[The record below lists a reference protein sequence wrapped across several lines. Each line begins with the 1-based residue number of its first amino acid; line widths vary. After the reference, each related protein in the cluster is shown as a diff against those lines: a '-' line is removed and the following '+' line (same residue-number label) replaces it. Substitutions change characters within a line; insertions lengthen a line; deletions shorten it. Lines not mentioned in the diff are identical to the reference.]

1 MMQQSD
7 GSIIIDTQINT
18 DGAGVGGRKLQKEL
32 GRVIDNA
39 EKAADKVKKAFAKAG
54 AFTYDPQAMEK
65 VFGKTAAQNIKNYVD
80 AIELYG
86 KQAGQVL
93 NKLDSSLQDQTND
106 YKREIESLS
115 KALKDME
122 QDGMYFGDE
131 DYDNTY
137 IKLQKVTQAL
147 KDYKKELVSPAATPK
162 VVDVSTMSGKIGQ
175 LSKELLHLED
185 KGKGFGDSEYD
196 ATAVALKRAQEA
208 LAAYKSEL
216 FKTDEQRQKEAKSV
230 RKQQEAQE
238 KLNQKLQ
245 EAKEKEAAAAAE
257 SERLREIG
265 ENAKVSNAHIVKLRQ
280 ELEALEN
287 RQKDLQKAGVG
298 VGYKE
303 YNRNAAKIRNLRAQ
317 INAYASDTK
326 KASKSTKQMKTSVD
340 QGGKSAKK
348 FGSNMAGLLKR
359 LILFRILRTAIFT
372 AFRSAREGM
381 ENIAQYSPETNKAI
395 SNVLSSLTQLKN
407 SFATSFSPIAEYASP
422 ALVEFISLLSEAVTW
437 TSQFFAALTGKDT
450 YTKATKVEEDYGAA
464 LKESNKQIKAQ
475 EKANKKLTYSFD
487 ELIQAGNKSDQ
498 DKTGYVGPTP
508 DQMFTTEEVS
518 NDIKARADAVKEIF
532 SGLFAPLKESWLD
545 NGPEVMQSLTNL
557 FTSAKQLAQDVGAS
571 FMQVWNVEGYGKTIT
586 DNLLITFAN
595 LAQTV
600 ANLITQF
607 DKAWVSGDTGT
618 KILRHLGD
626 ILVTLSGFFR
636 SASESIK
643 NWAANLDFSPL
654 LKSFDKV
661 LTSVNPVVRAI
672 GNLLLWLLNNVLLPI
687 TKWGLEQAL
696 PSVFELIAAALDTLC
711 AVIEALEPVG
721 EWLWNSFL
729 QPIGEWTGEIII
741 NALKL
746 LTDVLK
752 KFSDWISE
760 NKELV
765 RTITY
770 AILGFFAAWTIIKL
784 VSDIGKL
791 FVALKGFISVM
802 GKVLDSITP
811 VKLALW
817 AIITLAA
824 ILYDSWDK
832 MTPTERMISFLLAA
846 ASAAGILAVALGAI
860 SGAAGALAMGASIAA
875 GIGSAMIAINAGKR
889 QTQSTYSNAGGGRY
903 AKYASAAA
911 TYNMPRLAT
920 GTVVPP
926 RAGEFAA
933 ILGDNKR
940 ETEVV
945 SPLSTIKQALK
956 EALAE
961 SGGSRDIT
969 VIMEVDGRRFGQAVY
984 KANNEEKQR
993 VGVRMVTV

>member
-1 MMQQSD
+1 MTAD
-7 GSIIIDTQINT
+7 GSIVIDTEINT
-18 DGAGVGGRKLQKEL
+18 KGMKPGTEEVEAAVRRMANGIDDLGKKSEIAVQKQ
-32 GRVIDNA
+32 VT
-39 EKAADKVKKAFAKAG
+39 AFAKLNSLYAAQERKVEKLREALEAYAETKIPTQAYAEIRNQIEKTEQKLTALLERQQKFLDTGGRTNSSTYKKMQYDIEQLNNSLKYAKGELKDLEDSGG
-54 AFTYDPQAMEK
+54 AFTLGKDTDKFSQMSDKYATEAEK
-65 VFGKTAAQNIKNYVD
+65 
-80 AIELYG
+80 L
-86 KQAGQVL
+86 KQM
-93 NKLDSSLQDQTND
+93 N
-106 YKREIESLS
+106 ESLGIS
-115 KALKDME
+115 YNRVKNE
-122 QDGMYFGDE
+122 FE
-131 DYDNTY
+131 E
-137 IKLQKVTQAL
+137 
-147 KDYKKELVSPAATPK
+147 YKKRLLGIDGASKKATN
-162 VVDVSTMSGKIGQ
+162 STKKLGIQMKKSQKPTKKYG
-175 LSKELLHLED
+175 
-185 KGKGFGDSEYD
+185 
-196 ATAVALKRAQEA
+196 EA
-208 LAAYKSEL
+208 LSGV
-216 FKTDEQRQKEAKSV
+216 V
-230 RKQQEAQE
+230 R
-238 KLNQKLQ
+238 
-245 EAKEKEAAAAAE
+245 
-257 SERLREIG
+257 RLVMFRL
-265 ENAKVSNAHIVKLRQ
+265 LR
-280 ELEALEN
+280 
-287 RQKDLQKAGVG
+287 
-298 VGYKE
+298 
-303 YNRNAAKIRNLRAQ
+303 
-317 INAYASDTK
+317 
-326 KASKSTKQMKTSVD
+326 STIS
-340 QGGKSAKK
+340 
-348 FGSNMAGLLKR
+348 L
-359 LILFRILRTAIFT
+359 

-381 ENIAQYSPETNKAI
+381 ENLAQYSPETNKAI
-395 SNVLSSLTQLKN
+395 SNMLSSLTQLKN
-407 SFATSFSPIAEYASP
+407 SFATAFSPVAEYASP
-422 ALVEFISLLSEAVTW
+422 VLVEFISLLSEAVTW

-626 ILVTLSGFFR
+626 ILVTLSGFFH

-696 PSVFELIAAALDTLC
+696 PGVFELIAAALDTLC

-746 LTDVLK
+746 LTDALK

-765 RTITY
+765 RIITY

-791 FVALKGFISVM
+791 FVALKVFISVM

-817 AIITLAA
+817 SIITLAA

-846 ASAAGILAVALGAI
+846 ASAVGVLAVALGAL
-860 SGAAGALAMGASIAA
+860 SGGVGAAVVAASLAA
-875 GIGSAMIAINAGKR
+875 GIAAATIAINAGKR
-889 QTQSTYSNAGGGRY
+889 QTQSIYRNAVGGRS

-945 SPLSTIKQALK
+945 SPLSTMKQALK

>member
-1 MMQQSD
+1 MTAD
-7 GSIIIDTQINT
+7 GSIVIDTEINT
-18 DGAGVGGRKLQKEL
+18 KGMKPGTEEVEAAVRRMANGIDDLGKKSEIAVQKQ
-32 GRVIDNA
+32 VT
-39 EKAADKVKKAFAKAG
+39 AFAKLNSLYAAQERKVEKLREALEAYAETKIPTQAYAEVRNQIEKTNQKLTALLERQQKFLDTGGRTNSSTYKKMQYDIEQLNNSLKYAKGELKDLEDSGG
-54 AFTYDPQAMEK
+54 AFTLGKDTDKFSQMYDKYATEAK
-65 VFGKTAAQNIKNYVD
+65 K
-80 AIELYG
+80 L
-86 KQAGQVL
+86 KQM
-93 NKLDSSLQDQTND
+93 N
-106 YKREIESLS
+106 ESLGIS
-115 KALKDME
+115 YNRVKNE
-122 QDGMYFGDE
+122 FE
-131 DYDNTY
+131 E
-137 IKLQKVTQAL
+137 
-147 KDYKKELVSPAATPK
+147 YKKRLLGIDGASKKATN
-162 VVDVSTMSGKIGQ
+162 STKKLGIQMKKNQKPTKKYG
-175 LSKELLHLED
+175 
-185 KGKGFGDSEYD
+185 
-196 ATAVALKRAQEA
+196 EA
-208 LAAYKSEL
+208 LSGV
-216 FKTDEQRQKEAKSV
+216 V
-230 RKQQEAQE
+230 R
-238 KLNQKLQ
+238 
-245 EAKEKEAAAAAE
+245 
-257 SERLREIG
+257 RLVMFRL
-265 ENAKVSNAHIVKLRQ
+265 LR
-280 ELEALEN
+280 
-287 RQKDLQKAGVG
+287 
-298 VGYKE
+298 
-303 YNRNAAKIRNLRAQ
+303 
-317 INAYASDTK
+317 
-326 KASKSTKQMKTSVD
+326 STIS
-340 QGGKSAKK
+340 
-348 FGSNMAGLLKR
+348 L
-359 LILFRILRTAIFT
+359 

-381 ENIAQYSPETNKAI
+381 ENLAQYSPETNKAI

-407 SFATSFSPIAEYASP
+407 SFATSFSPITEYASP
-422 ALVEFISLLSEAVTW
+422 VLVEFISLLSEAVTW

-464 LKESNKQIKAQ
+464 LKESNKQIKEQ

-487 ELIQAGNKSDQ
+487 ELIQAGNKTDQ
-498 DKTGYVGPTP
+498 DKTGYIGPTP

-518 NDIKARADAVKEIF
+518 NDIKARADAVKKIF
-532 SGLFAPLKESWLD
+532 SSLFAPLKESWLD
-545 NGPEVMQSLTNL
+545 NGPEVIQSLTNL
-557 FTSAKQLAQDVGAS
+557 FVSAKQLAKDVGAS
-571 FMQVWNVEGYGKTIT
+571 FMQVWNVEGYGKAIT

-654 LKSFDKV
+654 LKSFDKM

-672 GNLLLWLLNNVLLPI
+672 GSLLLWLLNNVLLPI

-696 PSVFELIAAALDTLC
+696 PGVFELIAAALDTLC

-746 LTDVLK
+746 LTDALK

-765 RTITY
+765 RIITY

-846 ASAAGILAVALGAI
+846 ASAVGVLAVALGAL
-860 SGAAGALAMGASIAA
+860 SGGVGAAVVAASLAA
-875 GIGSAMIAINAGKR
+875 GIASATIAINAGKR
-889 QTQSTYSNAGGGRY
+889 QTQSIYRNAGGGRS
-903 AKYASAAA
+903 AKYAYAAA

>member
-1 MMQQSD
+1 MTAD
-7 GSIIIDTQINT
+7 GSIVIDTEINT
-18 DGAGVGGRKLQKEL
+18 KGMKPGTEEVEASVRRMANGIDDLGKKSEIAVQKQ
-32 GRVIDNA
+32 VT
-39 EKAADKVKKAFAKAG
+39 AFAKLNSLYAAQERKVEKLREALEAYAETKIPTQAYAEVRNQIEKTNQKLTALLERQQKFLDTGGRTNSSTYKKMQYDIEQLSHSLKYAKGELKDLEDSGG
-54 AFTYDPQAMEK
+54 AFTLGKDTDKFSQMYDK
-65 VFGKTAAQNIKNYVD
+65 Y
-80 AIELYG
+80 
-86 KQAGQVL
+86 
-93 NKLDSSLQDQTND
+93 
-106 YKREIESLS
+106 
-115 KALKDME
+115 
-122 QDGMYFGDE
+122 
-131 DYDNTY
+131 
-137 IKLQKVTQAL
+137 
-147 KDYKKELVSPAATPK
+147 AT
-162 VVDVSTMSGKIGQ
+162 
-175 LSKELLHLED
+175 
-185 KGKGFGDSEYD
+185 
-196 ATAVALKRAQEA
+196 
-208 LAAYKSEL
+208 
-216 FKTDEQRQKEAKSV
+216 EAK
-230 RKQQEAQE
+230 
-238 KLNQKLQ
+238 KLNQMNESLGISYNRVKNEFEEYKKRLLGIDGASKKATNSTKKLGIQ
-245 EAKEKEAAAAAE
+245 MKK
-257 SERLREIG
+257 SQKPTKKYG
-265 ENAKVSNAHIVKLRQ
+265 
-280 ELEALEN
+280 EALS
-287 RQKDLQKAGVG
+287 GV
-298 VGYKE
+298 V
-303 YNRNAAKIRNLRAQ
+303 RRLVMFRLLR
-317 INAYASDTK
+317 
-326 KASKSTKQMKTSVD
+326 STIS
-340 QGGKSAKK
+340 
-348 FGSNMAGLLKR
+348 L
-359 LILFRILRTAIFT
+359 

-381 ENIAQYSPETNKAI
+381 ENLAQYSPETNKAI

-407 SFATSFSPIAEYASP
+407 SFATAFSPVAEYASP
-422 ALVEFISLLSEAVTW
+422 VLVEFISLLSEAVTW

-464 LKESNKQIKAQ
+464 LKESNKQIKEQ

-696 PSVFELIAAALDTLC
+696 PGVFELIAAALDTLC

-784 VSDIGKL
+784 VSDMGKL
-791 FVALKGFISVM
+791 FVALKVFISVM

-875 GIGSAMIAINAGKR
+875 GIGAAMIAINAGKR

-945 SPLSTIKQALK
+945 SPLSTMKQALK

>member
-1 MMQQSD
+1 MTAD
-7 GSIIIDTQINT
+7 GSIVIDTEINT
-18 DGAGVGGRKLQKEL
+18 KGMKPGTEEVEAAVRRMANGIDDLGKKSEIAVQKQ
-32 GRVIDNA
+32 VT
-39 EKAADKVKKAFAKAG
+39 AFAKLNSLYAAQERKVEKLREALEAYAETKIPTQAYDEVRNQIEKTEQKLTALLERQQKFLDTGGRTNSSTYKKMQYDIEQLNNSLKYAKGELKDLEDSGG
-54 AFTYDPQAMEK
+54 AFTLGKDTDKFSQMYDKYATEAK
-65 VFGKTAAQNIKNYVD
+65 K
-80 AIELYG
+80 L
-86 KQAGQVL
+86 KQM
-93 NKLDSSLQDQTND
+93 N
-106 YKREIESLS
+106 ESLGIS
-115 KALKDME
+115 YNRVKNE
-122 QDGMYFGDE
+122 FE
-131 DYDNTY
+131 E
-137 IKLQKVTQAL
+137 
-147 KDYKKELVSPAATPK
+147 YKKRLLGIDGASKKATN
-162 VVDVSTMSGKIGQ
+162 STKKLGIQMKKNQKPTKKYG
-175 LSKELLHLED
+175 
-185 KGKGFGDSEYD
+185 
-196 ATAVALKRAQEA
+196 EA
-208 LAAYKSEL
+208 LSGV
-216 FKTDEQRQKEAKSV
+216 V
-230 RKQQEAQE
+230 R
-238 KLNQKLQ
+238 
-245 EAKEKEAAAAAE
+245 
-257 SERLREIG
+257 RLVMFRL
-265 ENAKVSNAHIVKLRQ
+265 LR
-280 ELEALEN
+280 
-287 RQKDLQKAGVG
+287 
-298 VGYKE
+298 
-303 YNRNAAKIRNLRAQ
+303 
-317 INAYASDTK
+317 
-326 KASKSTKQMKTSVD
+326 STIS
-340 QGGKSAKK
+340 
-348 FGSNMAGLLKR
+348 L
-359 LILFRILRTAIFT
+359 

-381 ENIAQYSPETNKAI
+381 ENLAQYSPETNKAI

-407 SFATSFSPIAEYASP
+407 SFATAFSPIAEYASP

-508 DQMFTTEEVS
+508 DQMFTTEKVS
-518 NDIKARADAVKEIF
+518 NDIKARADAVKKIF

-545 NGPEVMQSLTNL
+545 NGPEVIQSLTNL
-557 FTSAKQLAQDVGAS
+557 FVSAKQLAKDVGAS
-571 FMQVWNVEGYGKTIT
+571 FMQVWNVEGYGKAIT

-654 LKSFDKV
+654 LKSFDKM

-696 PSVFELIAAALDTLC
+696 PGVFELIAAALDTLC

-746 LTDVLK
+746 LTDALK

-765 RTITY
+765 RIITY

-791 FVALKGFISVM
+791 FVALKVFISVM

-817 AIITLAA
+817 SIITLAA

-846 ASAAGILAVALGAI
+846 ASAVGVLAVALGAL
-860 SGAAGALAMGASIAA
+860 SGGVGAAVVAASLAA
-875 GIGSAMIAINAGKR
+875 GIAAATIAINAGKR
-889 QTQSTYSNAGGGRY
+889 QTQSIYRNAGGGRS

>member
-1 MMQQSD
+1 MTADST
-7 GSIIIDTQINT
+7 IVIDTEINT
-18 DGAGVGGRKLQKEL
+18 KGMKPGTEEVEAAVRRMANGIDDLGKKSEIAVQKQ
-32 GRVIDNA
+32 VT
-39 EKAADKVKKAFAKAG
+39 AFAKLNSLYAAQERKVEKLREALVAYAETKIPTQAYAEIRNQIEKTEQKLTALLERQQKFLDTGGRTNSSTYKKMQYDIEQLNNSLKYAKGDLKDLEDSGG
-54 AFTYDPQAMEK
+54 AFTLGKDTDKFSQMSDKYATEAEK
-65 VFGKTAAQNIKNYVD
+65 
-80 AIELYG
+80 L
-86 KQAGQVL
+86 KQM
-93 NKLDSSLQDQTND
+93 N
-106 YKREIESLS
+106 ESLGIS
-115 KALKDME
+115 YNRVKNE
-122 QDGMYFGDE
+122 FDE
-131 DYDNTY
+131 
-137 IKLQKVTQAL
+137 
-147 KDYKKELVSPAATPK
+147 YKKRLLGIDGASKKATN
-162 VVDVSTMSGKIGQ
+162 STKKLGIQMKKSQKPTKKYG
-175 LSKELLHLED
+175 
-185 KGKGFGDSEYD
+185 
-196 ATAVALKRAQEA
+196 EA
-208 LAAYKSEL
+208 LSGV
-216 FKTDEQRQKEAKSV
+216 V
-230 RKQQEAQE
+230 R
-238 KLNQKLQ
+238 
-245 EAKEKEAAAAAE
+245 
-257 SERLREIG
+257 RLVMFRL
-265 ENAKVSNAHIVKLRQ
+265 LR
-280 ELEALEN
+280 
-287 RQKDLQKAGVG
+287 
-298 VGYKE
+298 
-303 YNRNAAKIRNLRAQ
+303 
-317 INAYASDTK
+317 
-326 KASKSTKQMKTSVD
+326 STIS
-340 QGGKSAKK
+340 
-348 FGSNMAGLLKR
+348 L
-359 LILFRILRTAIFT
+359 

-381 ENIAQYSPETNKAI
+381 ENLAQYSPETNKAI
-395 SNVLSSLTQLKN
+395 SNMLSSLTQLKN
-407 SFATSFSPIAEYASP
+407 SFATAFSPVAEYASP
-422 ALVEFISLLSEAVTW
+422 VLVEFISLLSEAVTW

-464 LKESNKQIKAQ
+464 LKESNKQINAQ
-475 EKANKKLTYSFD
+475 EKVNKKLTYSFD

-687 TKWGLEQAL
+687 TKWGLEQGL
-696 PSVFELIAAALDTLC
+696 PEVFELIAASLDLLYS
-711 AVIEALEPVG
+711 VIETLAPTA
-721 EWLWNSFL
+721 EWFWNTFL
-729 QPIGEWTGEIII
+729 QPFGEWSGKVIIAALKKLV
-741 NALKL
+741 NALL
-746 LTDVLK
+746 
-752 KFSDWISE
+752 KFSDWIYE
-760 NKELV
+760 NQSLV
-765 RTITY
+765 ESATV
-770 AILGFFAAWTIIKL
+770 AVLAFFAAWKFLAFLNGVSQIIAKSGELIVMFLKL
-784 VSDIGKL
+784 IDAIDP
-791 FVALKGFISVM
+791 VALSISGIISLVA
-802 GKVLDSITP
+802 VL
-811 VKLALW
+811 ARN
-817 AIITLAA
+817 
-824 ILYDSWDK
+824 WDK
-832 MTPTERMISFLLAA
+832 MTPTERMISGLLAA
-846 ASAAGILAVALGAI
+846 ASAVGVLAVALGAL
-860 SGAAGALAMGASIAA
+860 SGGVGAAVVAASLAA
-875 GIGSAMIAINAGKR
+875 GIAAATIAIDAGKR
-889 QTQSTYSNAGGGRY
+889 KTQSVYRNAGGGRS
-903 AKYASAAA
+903 AKYAYAAA

-945 SPLSTIKQALK
+945 SPLSTMKQALK

>member
-1 MMQQSD
+1 MTAD
-7 GSIIIDTQINT
+7 GSIVIDTEINT
-18 DGAGVGGRKLQKEL
+18 KGMKPGTEEVEAAVRRMANGIDDLGKKSEIAVQKQVTTFAKLNSLYAAQERKVEKLREALEAYSETKIPTQAYAEVRNQIEKTEQKLTALLERQQKFLDTGGRTNSSTYKKMQYDIEQLNNSLKYAKGEL
-32 GRVIDNA
+32 KDLEDSG
-39 EKAADKVKKAFAKAG
+39 G
-54 AFTYDPQAMEK
+54 AFTLGKDTDKFSQMYDKYATEAK
-65 VFGKTAAQNIKNYVD
+65 K
-80 AIELYG
+80 L
-86 KQAGQVL
+86 KQM
-93 NKLDSSLQDQTND
+93 N
-106 YKREIESLS
+106 ESLGIS
-115 KALKDME
+115 YNRVKNE
-122 QDGMYFGDE
+122 FE
-131 DYDNTY
+131 E
-137 IKLQKVTQAL
+137 
-147 KDYKKELVSPAATPK
+147 YKKRLLGIDGASKKATN
-162 VVDVSTMSGKIGQ
+162 STKKLGIQMKKSQKPTKKYG
-175 LSKELLHLED
+175 
-185 KGKGFGDSEYD
+185 
-196 ATAVALKRAQEA
+196 EA
-208 LAAYKSEL
+208 LSGV
-216 FKTDEQRQKEAKSV
+216 V
-230 RKQQEAQE
+230 R
-238 KLNQKLQ
+238 
-245 EAKEKEAAAAAE
+245 
-257 SERLREIG
+257 RLVMFRL
-265 ENAKVSNAHIVKLRQ
+265 LR
-280 ELEALEN
+280 
-287 RQKDLQKAGVG
+287 
-298 VGYKE
+298 
-303 YNRNAAKIRNLRAQ
+303 
-317 INAYASDTK
+317 
-326 KASKSTKQMKTSVD
+326 STIS
-340 QGGKSAKK
+340 
-348 FGSNMAGLLKR
+348 L
-359 LILFRILRTAIFT
+359 

-381 ENIAQYSPETNKAI
+381 ENLAQYSPETNKAI

-407 SFATSFSPIAEYASP
+407 SFATAFSPVAEYASP
-422 ALVEFISLLSEAVTW
+422 VLVEFISLLSEAVTW

-450 YTKATKVEEDYGAA
+450 YSKATKVEEDYGAA
-464 LKESNKQIKAQ
+464 LKESNKQIKEQ

-518 NDIKARADAVKEIF
+518 NDIKARADAVKKIF

-571 FMQVWNVEGYGKTIT
+571 FMQVWNVEGYGKAIT
-586 DNLLITFAN
+586 NNLLITFAN

-696 PSVFELIAAALDTLC
+696 PGVFELIAAALDTLC

-746 LTDVLK
+746 LTDALK

-765 RTITY
+765 RIITY

-791 FVALKGFISVM
+791 FVALKVFISVM

-817 AIITLAA
+817 SIITLAA

-846 ASAAGILAVALGAI
+846 ASAVGVLAVALGAL
-860 SGAAGALAMGASIAA
+860 SGGVGAAVVAASLAA
-875 GIGSAMIAINAGKR
+875 GIAAATIAINAGKR
-889 QTQSTYSNAGGGRY
+889 QTQSIYRNAGGGRS

>member
-1 MMQQSD
+1 MTAD
-7 GSIIIDTQINT
+7 GSIVIDTEINT
-18 DGAGVGGRKLQKEL
+18 KGMKPGTEEVEAAVRRMANGIDDLGKKSEIAVQKQ
-32 GRVIDNA
+32 VT
-39 EKAADKVKKAFAKAG
+39 AFAKLNSLYAAQERKVEKLREALEAYAETKIPTQAYAEVRNQIEKTNQKLTALLERQQKFLDTGGRTNSSTYKKMQYDIEQLNNSLKYAKGELKDLEDSGG
-54 AFTYDPQAMEK
+54 AFTLGKDTDKFSQMYDKYATEAK
-65 VFGKTAAQNIKNYVD
+65 K
-80 AIELYG
+80 L
-86 KQAGQVL
+86 KQM
-93 NKLDSSLQDQTND
+93 N
-106 YKREIESLS
+106 ESLGIS
-115 KALKDME
+115 YNRVKNE
-122 QDGMYFGDE
+122 FE
-131 DYDNTY
+131 E
-137 IKLQKVTQAL
+137 
-147 KDYKKELVSPAATPK
+147 YKKRLLGIDGASKKATN
-162 VVDVSTMSGKIGQ
+162 STKKLGIQMKKSQKPTKKYG
-175 LSKELLHLED
+175 
-185 KGKGFGDSEYD
+185 
-196 ATAVALKRAQEA
+196 EA
-208 LAAYKSEL
+208 LSGV
-216 FKTDEQRQKEAKSV
+216 V
-230 RKQQEAQE
+230 R
-238 KLNQKLQ
+238 
-245 EAKEKEAAAAAE
+245 
-257 SERLREIG
+257 RLVMFRL
-265 ENAKVSNAHIVKLRQ
+265 LR
-280 ELEALEN
+280 
-287 RQKDLQKAGVG
+287 
-298 VGYKE
+298 
-303 YNRNAAKIRNLRAQ
+303 
-317 INAYASDTK
+317 
-326 KASKSTKQMKTSVD
+326 STIS
-340 QGGKSAKK
+340 
-348 FGSNMAGLLKR
+348 L
-359 LILFRILRTAIFT
+359 

-381 ENIAQYSPETNKAI
+381 ENLAQYSPETNKAI

-407 SFATSFSPIAEYASP
+407 SFATAFSPVAEYASP
-422 ALVEFISLLSEAVTW
+422 VLVEFISLLSEAVTW

-450 YTKATKVEEDYGAA
+450 YSKATKVEEDYGAA
-464 LKESNKQIKAQ
+464 LKESNKQIKEQ

-696 PSVFELIAAALDTLC
+696 PGVFELIAAALDTLC

-875 GIGSAMIAINAGKR
+875 GIGAAMIAINAGKR

-956 EALAE
+956 EALVE

>member
-1 MMQQSD
+1 MTAD
-7 GSIIIDTQINT
+7 GSIVIDTEINT
-18 DGAGVGGRKLQKEL
+18 KGMKPGTEEVEAAVRRMANGIDDLGKKSEIAVQKQ
-32 GRVIDNA
+32 VT
-39 EKAADKVKKAFAKAG
+39 AFAKLNSLYAAQERKVEKLREALEAYAETKIPTQAYAEIRNQIEKTEQKLTALLERQQKFLDTGGRTNSSTYKKMQYDIEQLNNSLKYAKGELKDLEDSGG
-54 AFTYDPQAMEK
+54 AFTLGKDTDKFSQMSDKYATEAEK
-65 VFGKTAAQNIKNYVD
+65 
-80 AIELYG
+80 L
-86 KQAGQVL
+86 KQM
-93 NKLDSSLQDQTND
+93 N
-106 YKREIESLS
+106 ESLGIS
-115 KALKDME
+115 YNRVKNE
-122 QDGMYFGDE
+122 FDE
-131 DYDNTY
+131 
-137 IKLQKVTQAL
+137 
-147 KDYKKELVSPAATPK
+147 YKKRLLGIDSASKKATN
-162 VVDVSTMSGKIGQ
+162 STKKLGIQMKKSQKPTKKYG
-175 LSKELLHLED
+175 
-185 KGKGFGDSEYD
+185 
-196 ATAVALKRAQEA
+196 EA
-208 LAAYKSEL
+208 LSGV
-216 FKTDEQRQKEAKSV
+216 V
-230 RKQQEAQE
+230 R
-238 KLNQKLQ
+238 
-245 EAKEKEAAAAAE
+245 
-257 SERLREIG
+257 RLVMFRL
-265 ENAKVSNAHIVKLRQ
+265 LR
-280 ELEALEN
+280 
-287 RQKDLQKAGVG
+287 
-298 VGYKE
+298 
-303 YNRNAAKIRNLRAQ
+303 
-317 INAYASDTK
+317 
-326 KASKSTKQMKTSVD
+326 STIS
-340 QGGKSAKK
+340 
-348 FGSNMAGLLKR
+348 L
-359 LILFRILRTAIFT
+359 

-381 ENIAQYSPETNKAI
+381 ENLAQYSPETNKAI
-395 SNVLSSLTQLKN
+395 SNMLSSLTQLKN
-407 SFATSFSPIAEYASP
+407 SFATAFSPVAEYASP
-422 ALVEFISLLSEAVTW
+422 VLVEFISLLSEAVTW

-475 EKANKKLTYSFD
+475 EKVNKKLTYSFD

-687 TKWGLEQAL
+687 TKWGLEQGL
-696 PSVFELIAAALDTLC
+696 PEVFELIAASLDLLYS
-711 AVIEALEPVG
+711 VIETLAPTA
-721 EWLWNSFL
+721 EWFWNTFL
-729 QPIGEWTGEIII
+729 QPFGEWSGKVIIAALKKLV
-741 NALKL
+741 NALL
-746 LTDVLK
+746 
-752 KFSDWISE
+752 KFSDWIYE
-760 NKELV
+760 NQSLV
-765 RTITY
+765 ESATV
-770 AILGFFAAWTIIKL
+770 AVLAFFAAWKFLAFLNGVSQIIAKSGELIVMFLKL
-784 VSDIGKL
+784 IDAIDP
-791 FVALKGFISVM
+791 VALSISGIISLVA
-802 GKVLDSITP
+802 VL
-811 VKLALW
+811 ARN
-817 AIITLAA
+817 
-824 ILYDSWDK
+824 WDK
-832 MTPTERMISFLLAA
+832 MTPTERMISGLLAA
-846 ASAAGILAVALGAI
+846 ASAVGVLAVALGAL
-860 SGAAGALAMGASIAA
+860 SGGVGAAVVAASLAA
-875 GIGSAMIAINAGKR
+875 GIAAATIAIDAGKR
-889 QTQSTYSNAGGGRY
+889 KTQSVYRNAGGGRS
-903 AKYASAAA
+903 AKYAYAAA

-945 SPLSTIKQALK
+945 SPLSTMKQALK

>member
-1 MMQQSD
+1 MTAD
-7 GSIIIDTQINT
+7 GSIVIDTEINT
-18 DGAGVGGRKLQKEL
+18 KGMKPGTEEVEAAVRRMANGIDDLGKKSEIAVQKQ
-32 GRVIDNA
+32 VT
-39 EKAADKVKKAFAKAG
+39 AFAKLNSLYAAQERKVEKLREALEAYAETKIPTQAYAEIRNQIEKTEQKLTALLERQQKFLDTGGRTNSSTYKKMQYDIEQLNNSLKYAKGELKDLEDSGG
-54 AFTYDPQAMEK
+54 AFTLGKDTDKFSQMSDKYATEAEK
-65 VFGKTAAQNIKNYVD
+65 
-80 AIELYG
+80 L
-86 KQAGQVL
+86 KQM
-93 NKLDSSLQDQTND
+93 N
-106 YKREIESLS
+106 ESLGIS
-115 KALKDME
+115 YNRVKNE
-122 QDGMYFGDE
+122 FDE
-131 DYDNTY
+131 
-137 IKLQKVTQAL
+137 
-147 KDYKKELVSPAATPK
+147 YKKRLLGIDGASKKATN
-162 VVDVSTMSGKIGQ
+162 STKKLGIQMKKSQKPTKKYG
-175 LSKELLHLED
+175 
-185 KGKGFGDSEYD
+185 
-196 ATAVALKRAQEA
+196 EA
-208 LAAYKSEL
+208 LSGV
-216 FKTDEQRQKEAKSV
+216 V
-230 RKQQEAQE
+230 R
-238 KLNQKLQ
+238 
-245 EAKEKEAAAAAE
+245 
-257 SERLREIG
+257 RLVMFRL
-265 ENAKVSNAHIVKLRQ
+265 LR
-280 ELEALEN
+280 
-287 RQKDLQKAGVG
+287 
-298 VGYKE
+298 
-303 YNRNAAKIRNLRAQ
+303 
-317 INAYASDTK
+317 
-326 KASKSTKQMKTSVD
+326 STIS
-340 QGGKSAKK
+340 
-348 FGSNMAGLLKR
+348 L
-359 LILFRILRTAIFT
+359 

-381 ENIAQYSPETNKAI
+381 ENLAQYSPETNKAI
-395 SNVLSSLTQLKN
+395 SNMLSSLTQLKN
-407 SFATSFSPIAEYASP
+407 SFATAFSPVAEYASP
-422 ALVEFISLLSEAVTW
+422 VLVEFISLLSEAVTW

-687 TKWGLEQAL
+687 TKWGLEQGL
-696 PSVFELIAAALDTLC
+696 PEVFELIAASLDLLYS
-711 AVIEALEPVG
+711 VIETLAPTA
-721 EWLWNSFL
+721 EWFWNTFL
-729 QPIGEWTGEIII
+729 QPFGEWSGKVIIAALKKLV
-741 NALKL
+741 NALL
-746 LTDVLK
+746 
-752 KFSDWISE
+752 KFSDWIYE
-760 NKELV
+760 NQSLV
-765 RTITY
+765 ESATV
-770 AILGFFAAWTIIKL
+770 AVLAFFAAWKFLAFLNGVSQIIAKSGELIVMFLKL
-784 VSDIGKL
+784 IDAIDP
-791 FVALKGFISVM
+791 VALSISGIISLVA
-802 GKVLDSITP
+802 VL
-811 VKLALW
+811 ARN
-817 AIITLAA
+817 
-824 ILYDSWDK
+824 WDK
-832 MTPTERMISFLLAA
+832 MTPTERMISGLLAA
-846 ASAAGILAVALGAI
+846 ASAVGVLAVALGAL
-860 SGAAGALAMGASIAA
+860 SGGVGAAVVAASLAA
-875 GIGSAMIAINAGKR
+875 GIAAATIAIDAGKR
-889 QTQSTYSNAGGGRY
+889 KTQSVYRNAGGGRS
-903 AKYASAAA
+903 AKYAYAAA

-945 SPLSTIKQALK
+945 SPLSTMKQALK